1 MTSKYGSVIMAQTW
15 QKQVKNIS
23 MALAVIGGLWMA
35 LTVGLGDVFNIITDP
50 ASVDPATAASLGGI
64 DFIDRIAV
72 AGVVVTLVGSAGL
85 SLITTSSRN
94 PPFVNTI
101 LRTAPVIIGFVAFT
115 AFGSEAWDLISG
127 NRTWANFD
135 DIQNSYMLFL
145 ASSLVAGVVGLLEN
159 R

>member
-1 MTSKYGSVIMAQTW
+1 LIIMAQTW

-23 MALAVIGGLWMA
+23 MALAVIGGIWMA

-85 SLITTSSRN
+85 GLISTGSGN

-101 LRTAPVIIGFVAFT
+101 LRTAPLIIGFLAFS
-115 AFGSEAWDLISG
+115 AFGTEAWDLVTG

-145 ASSLVAGVVGLLEN
+145 ASSMVAAVVGLLD
-159 R
+159 RR

>member
-1 MTSKYGSVIMAQTW
+1 MAQTW

-85 SLITTSSRN
+85 GLISTGGGN

-101 LRTAPVIIGFVAFT
+101 LRTAPLIIGFVAFS
-115 AFGSEAWDLISG
+115 AFGTEAWDLVTG

-145 ASSLVAGVVGLLEN
+145 ASSMVAAVVGLLD
-159 R
+159 RR

>member
-1 MTSKYGSVIMAQTW
+1 MAQSW
-15 QKQVKNIS
+15 QKQTKNIAT
-23 MALAVIGGLWMA
+23 ALAVIGGLWMA
-35 LTVGLGDVFNIITDP
+35 LSVGFSDVFSIITDP

-72 AGVVVTLVGSAGL
+72 AGVVVTLVGSSGL
-85 SLITTSSRN
+85 ALISTGKNN

-101 LRTAPVIIGFVAFT
+101 LRTAPLILAFVAFS
-115 AFGSEAWDLISG
+115 AFGSEAWDLVTG

-145 ASSLVAGVVGLLEN
+145 ASSMVAGIVGLLEN

>member
-1 MTSKYGSVIMAQTW
+1 MIIMAQTW

-23 MALAVIGGLWMA
+23 MALAVIGGIWMA

-85 SLITTSSRN
+85 GLISTGSGN

-101 LRTAPVIIGFVAFT
+101 LRTAPLIIGFLAFS
-115 AFGSEAWDLISG
+115 AFGTEAWDLVTG

-145 ASSLVAGVVGLLEN
+145 ASSMVAAVVGLLD
-159 R
+159 RR